1 MKKVLPFFILLFFF
15 SACAR
20 VGTSN
25 SKTSPQKKFGHDSNY
40 FLALQASDNGNEEQ
54 ALRLFKIAR
63 KKGSKVIA
71 KRSAES
77 LTILG
82 SVKDRLDAATYLA
95 DKYDDES
102 SLIIACR
109 TFFQNNEFAT
119 IIKRTEGISLE
130 KAKNELIKL
139 RLLSLAQKKDSR
151 FDAEFFK
158 WFVSRQISSEHLE
171 TYGAYIARLNE
182 KNQNIQKETENF
194 QKNLNKRSLLE
205 SQLLPEDSQDK
216 ADDTET
222 ALNNGETALS
232 NDKSGNA
239 EPDAGLS
246 IEPEE
251 GFEPLF
257 EALKEAENPEKTIID
272 YRIAVFHRS
281 YSLTFP
287 QVDKILKIYENR
299 SEEIDSQL
307 LSDIGKSTLY
317 GTNDYFASAR
327 KFDRLAKNL
336 SPEKAY
342 FAHFYAARL
351 YDKAGRYPHQT
362 VSRFRSALESTKD
375 ELQFDNCLWYLLN
388 FQLRTSTDDIIST
401 LAEYGSR
408 IHDSEY
414 FDDFF
419 ESLSILLLSSH
430 RWQDFFRVWKQTDSN
445 FSPLTQGKYAY
456 ISGRLLEEG
465 LARGEEG
472 LKTRQAVEAFTKVLN
487 SPSSFYYKVCALER
501 LNVTAP
507 ELVESYI
514 LNQNEAAKENADEG
528 EGILLQG
535 YAEFGFPQRL
545 YSEWVANRKNI
556 SIEDSIAISKVLS
569 QCAERSK
576 DNLYN
581 VQSLRIANRCLESS
595 TGKIPKELLELA
607 FPRFFK
613 EIIDNSCHEFGLP
626 DYLMYALV
634 RSESFFDPSV
644 TSKAGANGLT
654 QLMEATADDEAKKLK
669 LGEKYDIFDPETNVR
684 MGAHYLASLIS
695 RTDDNNVL
703 LALYAYNAGLTNV
716 RNWGKSFR
724 NDWATT
730 GRPANKPVGIC
741 VDLFLESLPFTE
753 TREYGRKVISAAAMY
768 AYLYN
773 EKLPGETVREIMY

>member
-1 MKKVLPFFILLFFF
+1 MKKVLPIIILLLVF
-15 SACAR
+15 SACERA
-20 VGTSN
+20 GTSSSKN
-25 SKTSPQKKFGHDSNY
+25 SAQKRFGHDTNY
-40 FLALQASDNGNEEQ
+40 FLALQASDNGNEDE

-63 KKGSKVIA
+63 KKGSNVIA

-77 LTILG
+77 LTLLG
-82 SVKDRLDAATYLA
+82 SVKDRLEAATYLA
-95 DKYDDES
+95 DNYDDEA
-102 SLIIACR
+102 SLITACR
-109 TFFQNNEFAT
+109 TFFQNNEFST

-130 KAKNELIKL
+130 TAKNELIKL
-139 RLLSLAQKKDSR
+139 RLLSLAQKRDSR
-151 FDAEFFK
+151 FDQEFYR
-158 WFVSRQISSEHLE
+158 WYISRPISSEHLE
-171 TYGAYIARLNE
+171 TYGTYITLLNE
-182 KNQNIQKETENF
+182 KNQNIQKETEKF

-205 SQLLPEDSQDK
+205 SQLMPEEDSSNFSQQTSNAQSDSESV
-216 ADDTET
+216 ADTKL
-222 ALNNGETALS
+222 A
-232 NDKSGNA
+232 
-239 EPDAGLS
+239 
-246 IEPEE
+246 IEPEG
-251 GFEPLF
+251 GFEPLL
-257 EALKEAENPEKTIID
+257 EALQEAENPEKTIID

-281 YSLTFP
+281 YKITYP
-287 QVDKILKIYENR
+287 QIDKILKIYENR
-299 SEEIDSQL
+299 GEEIDSQL

-327 KFDRLAKNL
+327 KFDRLAKTL

-362 VSRFRSALESTKD
+362 VSRFRSALEATKD
-375 ELQFDNCLWYLLN
+375 KIQFDNCLWYLLN

-401 LAEYGSR
+401 LTEYGSR
-408 IHDSEY
+408 IHDAEY

-445 FSPLTQGKYAY
+445 FSNLTAGKYAY

-507 ELVESYI
+507 ELVESYL
-514 LNQNEAAKENADEG
+514 LNQNEPAKKIEDNG

-545 YSEWVANRKNI
+545 YSEWIANRKNI
-556 SIEDSIAISKVLS
+556 STEDSIIISKVLS
-569 QCAERSK
+569 KCAERSK

-613 EIIDNSCHEFGLP
+613 DLIDNSCEEFSLP

-634 RSESFFDPSV
+634 RSESFFDATV

-669 LGEKYDIFDPETNVR
+669 LGEKYDIFDPQTNIR
-684 MGAHYLASLIS
+684 MGAHYLSSLIS

-716 RNWGKSFR
+716 RNWGRSFR
-724 NDWATT
+724 NDWSTT
-730 GRPANKPVGIC
+730 GRPMQKPVGIS
-741 VDLFLESLPFTE
+741 VDLFLESLPFAE
-753 TREYGRKVISAAAMY
+753 TREYGRKVIAAAAMY

-773 EKLPGETVREIMY
+773 GKLPGETVREIMY

>member
-1 MKKVLPFFILLFFF
+1 MKKVLPFFILLLFF
-15 SACAR
+15 SSCERA
-20 VGTSN
+20 GTSN
-25 SKTSPQKKFGHDSNY
+25 SRISAQKKFGHDSNY
-40 FLALQASDNGNEEQ
+40 FLALQASDSGNEDE

-63 KKGSKVIA
+63 KKGSNVIA

-77 LTILG
+77 LTLLG

-95 DKYDDES
+95 DSYDDES

-109 TFFQNNEFAT
+109 TFFQNNEFST
-119 IIKRTEGISLE
+119 IIKRTDGISLE

-151 FDAEFFK
+151 FDQEFYK
-158 WFVSRQISSEHLE
+158 WYISRPISSEHLE
-171 TYGAYIARLNE
+171 TYGTYISLLNE
-182 KNQNIQKETENF
+182 KNQNIQKETEKF

-205 SQLLPEDSQDK
+205 SQLMPEEDSSNFSQQTSNGQ
-216 ADDTET
+216 ADSESVADTEL
-222 ALNNGETALS
+222 A
-232 NDKSGNA
+232 
-239 EPDAGLS
+239 
-246 IEPEE
+246 IEPEG
-251 GFEPLF
+251 GFEPLL
-257 EALKEAENPEKTIID
+257 EALQEAENPEKTIID

-281 YSLTFP
+281 YKITYP
-287 QVDKILKIYENR
+287 QIDKILRIYENR
-299 SEEIDSQL
+299 GEEIDSQL

-327 KFDRLAKNL
+327 KFDRLAKTL

-351 YDKAGRYPHQT
+351 YDKAGRYPQQT
-362 VSRFRSALESTKD
+362 VSRFRNALEATKD

-401 LAEYGSR
+401 LTEYGSR
-408 IHDSEY
+408 IHDAEY

-445 FSPLTQGKYAY
+445 FSNLTAGKYTY

-507 ELVESYI
+507 ELVESYL
-514 LNQNEAAKENADEG
+514 LNQNEPAKKIEDNG

-545 YSEWVANRKNI
+545 YSEWIANRKNI
-556 SIEDSIAISKVLS
+556 STEDSIIISKVLS
-569 QCAERSK
+569 ECAERSK

-595 TGKIPKELLELA
+595 TGKIPKELLEQA

-613 EIIDNSCHEFGLP
+613 NLIDNSCEEFSLP

-634 RSESFFDPSV
+634 RSESFFDATV

-669 LGEKYDIFDPETNVR
+669 LGEKYDIFDPQTNIR
-684 MGAHYLASLIS
+684 MGAHYLSSLIS

-716 RNWGKSFR
+716 RNWGRSFR
-724 NDWATT
+724 NDWSTT

-741 VDLFLESLPFTE
+741 VDLFLESLPFAE
-753 TREYGRKVISAAAMY
+753 TREYGRKVIAAAAMY

-773 EKLPGETVREIMY
+773 GKLPGETVREIMY